1 MNSRKVGKLFASTRK
16 KAFDS
21 PNFFHNELSLQKF
34 ERASNFHGN
43 NRVSKSHSLIDSRT
57 SEITWKVLLRRTLSI
72 RTVLPTLSLSIA
84 LPSQKAPNHRLAKLF
99 KHSAFIICIFRAEGI
114 LFCVQ
119 YLHRRAC
126 CSAVGSTPAIPR
138 TYLISISCTCSLAN
152 EK

>member
-34 ERASNFHGN
+34 VGN
-43 NRVSKSHSLIDSRT
+43 NRVLKSYSLIDSRT

>member
-34 ERASNFHGN
+34 VGN
-43 NRVSKSHSLIDSRT
+43 NRVLKSYSLIDSRT

-99 KHSAFIICIFRAEGI
+99 KHSAFIICIFRSEGI